1 MQEEYDHLKEETFM
15 PWNMTDYPPSMKNLE
30 ELVRKKAIAIGNA
43 LLADGYPD
51 DRAIPIAVKQ
61 AKEWYENADKSEKK
75 EFSEEKNPSKT
86 DKHEKN
92 PRASKLINAN
102 VNVRFEEDQWIV
114 ISDGAKKA
122 SQRFATKK
130 EAIEKG
136 KEIAQNKETTLTIY
150 KKDASKEK
158 EISYSAEKN

>member
-1 MQEEYDHLKEETFM
+1 M

-130 EAIEKG
+130 EAIEKWFLFLHDTPG
-136 KEIAQNKETTLTIY
+136 KRLPCLHEQTFAGQRTAN
-150 KKDASKEK
+150 S
-158 EISYSAEKN
+158 SAVSWL

>member
-1 MQEEYDHLKEETFM
+1 M

-51 DRAIPIAVKQ
+51 DRAIPIAIKQ

-92 PRASKLINAN
+92 SRASELINAN
-102 VNVRFEEDQWIV
+102 VNVRFE
-114 ISDGAKKA
+114 
-122 SQRFATKK
+122 
-130 EAIEKG
+130 
-136 KEIAQNKETTLTIY
+136 
-150 KKDASKEK
+150 
-158 EISYSAEKN
+158 